1 MITIGICIPSY
12 QRGLIT
18 RESILHIYTN
28 NKKVFDEGLCH
39 FYISDDCS
47 RDDTFKILSN
57 LNEEIKGKI
66 KINIL
71 IGSFFEI
78 NLVVKKN
85 NGDKKIGTNKELKS
99 FCKII

>member
-57 LNEEIKGKI
+57 LNEEIKCI
-66 KINIL
+66 TIPRRQNIIWGL
-71 IGSFFEI
+71 RGIMDA
-78 NLVVKKN
+78 VYKCVKKIML
-85 NGDKKIGTNKELKS
+85 G
-99 FCKII
+99 C